1 MENITIFGDGYMDET
16 VDINNYPEN
25 FLDNLKFLGDVL
37 PFIGSYPIYK
47 LYEYGIIGE
56 NVKFD
61 FTFLQDFNECMK
73 NYDVITI
80 IPLTTYTILFEYRIE
95 KGKNH
100 NYFGINGSYEKYL
113 NHLIDGIKKINLSE
127 IDFNDVLKF
136 DSSNAEK
143 ILTTKK
149 IKVVNLKSNQK
160 KLCIK
165 EENIINYLLHILPQY
180 LTDNVKLNSSILNII
195 RDDEEDEI
203 SFNFRNL
210 VWDKSHQYLNDIKT
224 KNQFI

>member
-1 MENITIFGDGYMDET
+1 M
-16 VDINNYPEN
+16 
-25 FLDNLKFLGDVL
+25 
-37 PFIGSYPIYK
+37 
-47 LYEYGIIGE
+47 
-56 NVKFD
+56 
-61 FTFLQDFNECMK
+61 
-73 NYDVITI
+73 
-80 IPLTTYTILFEYRIE
+80 
-95 KGKNH
+95 
-100 NYFGINGSYEKYL
+100 
-113 NHLIDGIKKINLSE
+113 
-127 IDFNDVLKF
+127 
-136 DSSNAEK
+136 
-143 ILTTKK
+143 
-149 IKVVNLKSNQK
+149 KSNQK